1 MLSLE
6 SVRIFMRAAETGSF
20 SAAGRSL
27 RLSPSVIS
35 YRIQT
40 LEEHLGCLLLTR
52 TTRRMNLTEAGR
64 VFYDRCSTSPPPW
77 SGRRKASRPRAP
89 RRAGR

>member
-1 MLSLE
+1 MISLE
-6 SVRIFMRAAETGSF
+6 SIRIFMRSAESGSF

-40 LEEHLGCLLLTR
+40 LEEHLGC
-52 TTRRMNLTEAGR
+52 
-64 VFYDRCSTSPPPW
+64 SS
-77 SGRRKASRPRAP
+77 SRAP
-89 RRAGR
+89 HGA